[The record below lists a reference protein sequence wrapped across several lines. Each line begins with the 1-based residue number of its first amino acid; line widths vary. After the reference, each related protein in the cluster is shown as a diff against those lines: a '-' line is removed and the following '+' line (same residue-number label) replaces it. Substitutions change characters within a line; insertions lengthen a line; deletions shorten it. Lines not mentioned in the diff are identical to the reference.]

1 MVKLV
6 FRVTL
11 PDELVQ
17 SLLQALR
24 DWDMKHDPNHEG
36 KVQTEQL
43 LEADWP
49 VERMEAMFASINPP
63 MAFKATMKFD
73 S

>member
-1 MVKLV
+1 MAKVV

-17 SLLQALR
+17 SLVQAIR

-36 KVQTEQL
+36 KVHTETL
-43 LEADWP
+43 LETDWP
-49 VERMEAMFASINPP
+49 MEQAQAMFSLISPP
-63 MAFKATMKFD
+63 MAINVVKKFD